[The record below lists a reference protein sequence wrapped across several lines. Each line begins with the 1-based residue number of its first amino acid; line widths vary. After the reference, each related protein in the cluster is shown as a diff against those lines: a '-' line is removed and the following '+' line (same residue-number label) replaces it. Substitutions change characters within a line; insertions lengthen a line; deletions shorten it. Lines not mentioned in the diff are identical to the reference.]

1 MPRATPADLQAAQR
15 VLLYG
20 VTGAGKST
28 AAGLLAPR
36 LGLPVHLADEEV
48 GWLPGWVM
56 REVGEQRE
64 LAAGVVAGDRW
75 VLDTAYGPW
84 RDLVLP
90 RAQVLVAL
98 DYPRWLS
105 LARLVRR
112 TATGWVTRQEVCNG
126 NVETLRT
133 ILSRDSILLWH
144 ARSYRPK
151 TDRIRAW
158 ERAPDG
164 IPVLRL
170 THPRAL
176 TKLLATLEP
185 AHGNKA

>member
-28 AAGLLAPR
+28 AAGLLAPPAR
-36 LGLPVHLADEEV
+36 LPVHLADEEV
-48 GWLPGWVM
+48 GWLPGWVV
-56 REVGEQRE
+56 RDAAKQRE
-64 LAAGVVAGDRW
+64 IAAGVVAGDRW
-75 VLDTAYGPW
+75 VLDTAYGSW

-105 LARLVRR
+105 LGRLGRR
-112 TATGWVTRQEVCNG
+112 TATRWATRQEMCNG
-126 NVETLRT
+126 NVETVRR
-133 ILSRDSILLWH
+133 ILSRDSILHWH
-144 ARSYRPK
+144 VRSYRPK
-151 TDRIRAW
+151 TERIRAW
-158 ERAPDG
+158 EGAPDG

-176 TKLLATLEP
+176 TELLAALEP